1 MKQEM
6 IIVNGTTACQITC
19 GKITT
24 VDGRVINTGGKSI
37 EICDGKIFV
46 GGTPVE
52 EYDEAKMPVIKVEIT
67 GNVESLT
74 MGCGDVTVNG
84 NVGSVANKNGNVYCD
99 TVEGDVDNKNGNVT
113 CKTIQGDVTNKNGN
127 IMRTC

>member
-6 IIVNGTTACQITC
+6 IIVNGTRASQISC
-19 GKITT
+19 GWITT
-24 VDGRVINTGGKSI
+24 VNGRVIHAGGKSI
-37 EICDGKIFV
+37 EIRDGKIYV

-52 EYDEAKMPVIKVEIT
+52 EYDEANMPVIKVEIT

-74 MGCGDVTVNG
+74 IGCGEVTVQG
-84 NVGSVANKNGNVYCD
+84 NVGTVANKNGNVYCD

-127 IMRTC
+127 IMRTY